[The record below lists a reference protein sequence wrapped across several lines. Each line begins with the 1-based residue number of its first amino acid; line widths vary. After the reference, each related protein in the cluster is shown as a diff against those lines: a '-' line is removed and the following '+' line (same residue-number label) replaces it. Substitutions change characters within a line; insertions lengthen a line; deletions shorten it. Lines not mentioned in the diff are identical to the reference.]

1 MKVWPSML
9 VVAACA
15 SFALA
20 QPHVSGT
27 VPPELQ
33 ASESRQWMTV
43 VGTGFTPE
51 STVTLAWGSRE
62 FLIPT
67 DRTEFV
73 NPQSMRVFAGIFPAD
88 PTWTVTVTNPDGSA
102 SPPVALVFVS
112 SDQPAQPEPDAPVTA
127 ASLATSVD
135 TVSPQLSAAIDQAPD
150 RLGQLMGA
158 VQGIQWSRRTDE
170 RFCTNFAEIWWHE
183 SDRFQTVA
191 LVSHEFDSDDEVS
204 LVRDAIDAAAR
215 RLNYYP
221 GGWVRNLHD
230 PIHFGTIEDPA
241 TRFDNP
247 RVRYRFVLF
256 QQPAGTP
263 GVYGCGFAVLHQ
275 R

>member
-88 PTWTVTVTNPDGSA
+88 PTWTVTLNPPRPKGRGFPRQSA
-102 SPPVALVFVS
+102 AIPEGVAR
-112 SDQPAQPEPDAPVTA
+112 
-127 ASLATSVD
+127 LATS
-135 TVSPQLSAAIDQAPD
+135 TAAGAKPALARTFLAAFRSRSTRTPQAGQWNVRSDKLNRPLALAWQLEQSMLVCLGSTSTAFKVETAPSAASRAIVDLARNPGRRFSMAIAP
-150 RLGQLMGA
+150 
-158 VQGIQWSRRTDE
+158 
-170 RFCTNFAEIWWHE
+170 
-183 SDRFQTVA
+183 
-191 LVSHEFDSDDEVS
+191 
-204 LVRDAIDAAAR
+204 
-215 RLNYYP
+215 
-221 GGWVRNLHD
+221 
-230 PIHFGTIEDPA
+230 
-241 TRFDNP
+241 
-247 RVRYRFVLF
+247 
-256 QQPAGTP
+256 
-263 GVYGCGFAVLHQ
+263 
-275 R
+275 